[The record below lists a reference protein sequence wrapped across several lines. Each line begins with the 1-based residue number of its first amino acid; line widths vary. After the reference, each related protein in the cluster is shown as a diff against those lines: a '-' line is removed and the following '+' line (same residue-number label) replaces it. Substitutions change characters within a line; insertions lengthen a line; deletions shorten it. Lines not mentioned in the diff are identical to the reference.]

1 MLHVIELSRETA
13 ALRVREGCL
22 AITGEDGQTKTAPL
36 AEIGIVLLSAPH
48 ATCSVAALAELA
60 LQGTTVVVCDRTMKP
75 AGMMLPFRGHHEIAT
90 RISAQALAS
99 VPLRRRLWK
108 ALIQSKITG
117 QAATLMESIGSE
129 HGLPQLVRRVRSGDP
144 ENIEARA
151 ARRYWKY
158 LFGADF
164 RRRRGVGVA
173 NKMLDYS
180 YAVLRAAVV
189 RGICAAGL
197 HPSLG
202 IQHHHR
208 SNAFALADD
217 LIEPF
222 RPRVDSV
229 VFRTL
234 KVSEGQE
241 DLTPSIKRSLVGC
254 LDEKV
259 PFHGEQRSVTDCIM
273 HSATSM
279 AGVFIGSHAK
289 LSLPWL

>member
-1 MLHVIELSRETA
+1 MLHVIEVSQETA

-22 AITGEDGQTKTAPL
+22 AITAEDGRTKTAPL
-36 AEIGIVLLSAPH
+36 TEIGIVLLSAPH

-60 LQGTTVVVCDRTMKP
+60 HQGTPVVVCDRTMKP

-90 RISAQALAS
+90 RISAQAVAS

-108 ALIQSKITG
+108 ALIQSKIAG
-117 QAATLMESIGSE
+117 QAAILMEATGSD
-129 HGLPQLVRRVRSGDP
+129 HGLPRLVRRVRSGDP
-144 ENIEARA
+144 ANVEARA

-164 RRRRGVGVA
+164 RRRRGVGIA

-189 RGICAAGL
+189 RGICLAGL

-202 IQHHHR
+202 IHHHHR

-222 RPRVDSV
+222 RPKVDAV
-229 VFRTL
+229 VFRRL
-234 KVSEGQE
+234 KASEGQQ

-254 LDEKV
+254 LDERL
-259 PFHGEQRSVTDCIM
+259 PFHGEQRTVTDGIM

-279 AGVFIGSHAK
+279 AGVFIGSQAK

>member
-1 MLHVIELSRETA
+1 MLYVVEVSQETA
-13 ALRVREGCL
+13 ALRVRDGCL
-22 AITGEDGQTKTAPL
+22 AITTEDGRIKTAPL
-36 AEIGIVLLSAPH
+36 TEIGLVLLSSPH
-48 ATCSVAALAELA
+48 ATCSVATLAELSQ
-60 LQGTTVVVCDRTMKP
+60 QGTPVVVCDRTMKP

-108 ALIQSKITG
+108 ALIKSKITG
-117 QAATLMESIGSE
+117 QAATLMESIGSD
-129 HGLPQLVRRVRSGDP
+129 HGLPRLVRRVRSGDP
-144 ENIEARA
+144 ENIEATA
-151 ARRYWKY
+151 ARRYWKH
-158 LFGADF
+158 LFGSAF
-164 RRRRGVGVA
+164 RRRRGAGIA

-202 IQHHHR
+202 IKHHHR
-208 SNAFALADD
+208 ANAFALADD

-222 RPRVDSV
+222 RPKVDSV

-234 KVSEGQE
+234 RTSEGEE
-241 DLTPSIKRSLVGC
+241 DLTPSIKRRLVGC

-259 PFHGEQRSVTDCIM
+259 PFHGEQRSVTDGIM

-279 AGVFIGSHAK
+279 AGAFLGSHAQ